1 MRVDEIEVELLLPV
15 GYCLHIV
22 KCICSNDTSFLFLV
36 VLAVPPT
43 IKSTGTSERAVVIY
57 KPVTLQCIANGIP
70 SPSITWL
77 KDGQPVNTARGN
89 IRVSTT
95 LLWDPNHEG

>member
-1 MRVDEIEVELLLPV
+1 MSEIEVDLLLPV
-15 GYCLHIV
+15 GYCFYIF

-36 VLAVPPT
+36 LLAVPPT
-43 IKSTGTSERAVVIY
+43 IKSAGTSERAVVIY

-77 KDGQPVNTARGN
+77 KNGEPVNTARGN
-89 IRVSTT
+89 IKVSTA
-95 LLWDPNHEG
+95 LLWDPNHER